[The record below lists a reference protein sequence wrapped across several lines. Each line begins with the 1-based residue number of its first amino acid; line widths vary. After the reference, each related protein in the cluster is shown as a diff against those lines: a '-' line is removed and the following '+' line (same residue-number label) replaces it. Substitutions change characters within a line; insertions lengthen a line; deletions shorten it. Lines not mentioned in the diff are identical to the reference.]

1 MKNNIKY
8 IGLWI
13 DHEKAFIVTVI
24 DGNLTLKS
32 VHSDVPG
39 HVRPSGKSR
48 SATPYGSQDI
58 SAERR
63 IEERYRNQ
71 LHKYYKKIIYEI
83 EDADKI
89 FIFGPGEARIEL
101 KKEMKRSKE
110 RFIKIVGIERAD
122 RMTEAQIIVKVK
134 AFFSEDKR

>member
-1 MKNNIKY
+1 MNTKKKR

-24 DGNLTLKS
+24 DGNLTTKCVNS
-32 VHSDVPG
+32 EVPG
-39 HVRPSGKSR
+39 HIRPSGGSR
-48 SATPYGSQDI
+48 SAAPYGSQDI
-58 SAERR
+58 FAERR
-63 IEERYRNQ
+63 IEERYRNRV
-71 LHKYYKKIIYEI
+71 HKYYKKVIYEI

-110 RFIKIVGIERAD
+110 KFAKIEGIERAD
-122 RMTEAQIIVKVK
+122 KMTEAQIISKVK
-134 AFFSEDKR
+134 TFFRDD